1 MNVSLTMKS
10 GNVKVG
16 KIPVSTT
23 EEDSCPKE
31 CALNG
36 TDCYALFGPL
46 KLHWSKVSAGKRGL
60 DRWSLFCKAVSR
72 FPAGQKWRH
81 NQAGD
86 LPKDG
91 RRSKV
96 DRIHRSKLRQLS
108 AASAGKRGWTYTHY
122 DPTDSHNQQAIADA
136 NSVDGLTINLSADSM
151 KEADDYYKLGIAPV
165 VCILPKDAPNR
176 GNRTPAGIPIVVC
189 PAQTTDT
196 VSCEQCMLCEKRN
209 RKTIVGF
216 KAHGTASKRLSKR
229 VAHANS

>member
-16 KIPVSTT
+16 KIPVSTSDEKT
-23 EEDSCPKE
+23 CPKE
-31 CALNG
+31 CPLNG
-36 TDCYALFGPL
+36 TDCYARFGPL
-46 KLHWSKVSAGKRGL
+46 KIHWAKVSAGNRGL

-72 FPAGQKWRH
+72 FPSGQKWRH

-86 LPKDG
+86 LPKDR

-96 DRIHRSKLRQLS
+96 DRIHRGKLKQLS

-122 DPTDSHNQQAIADA
+122 DPTDAHNRQAIAEA
-136 NSVDGLTINLSADSM
+136 NSVDGLTINLSADSL
-151 KEADDYYKLGIAPV
+151 KQADEYHALRIAPV

-176 GNRTPAGIPIVVC
+176 GNRTPSGIPIVVC

-196 VSCEQCMLCEKRN
+196 VSCAQCMLCEKRD
-209 RKTIVGF
+209 RKSIVGF
-216 KAHGTASKRLSKR
+216 KAHGTASKRLSKK
-229 VAHANS
+229 VSACG

>member
-23 EEDSCPKE
+23 DASSCPSG
-31 CALNG
+31 CALKG
-36 TDCYALFGPL
+36 SHCYAGFGPL
-46 KLHWSKVSAGKRGL
+46 AIHWKLVSAGKRGL

-96 DRIHRSKLRQLS
+96 DRIHRSKLKQLS

-122 DPTDSHNQQAIADA
+122 DPTDAHNRQAIADA

-151 KEADDYYKLGIAPV
+151 KEADDYHKLGIAPV

-176 GNRTPAGIPIVVC
+176 GNRTPAGTPIVVC
-189 PAQTTDT
+189 PAQTTET
-196 VSCEQCMLCEKRN
+196 VSCEQCMLCEKRG
-209 RKTIVGF
+209 RKSIVGF

-229 VAHANS
+229 VADANS

>member
-16 KIPVSTT
+16 KIPVSTSDEKT
-23 EEDSCPKE
+23 CPKE
-31 CALNG
+31 CPLNG
-36 TDCYALFGPL
+36 TDCYARFGPL
-46 KLHWSKVSAGKRGL
+46 KIHWAKVSAGKRGL

-86 LPKDG
+86 LPKDR

-96 DRIHRSKLRQLS
+96 DRIHGGKLKQLS
-108 AASAGKRGWTYTHY
+108 KASAGKRGWTYTHY
-122 DPTDSHNQQAIADA
+122 DPTDAHNRQAISDA
-136 NSVDGLTINLSADSM
+136 NSVDGLTINISADSLL
-151 KEADDYYKLGIAPV
+151 EADRYHALRIAPV

-196 VSCEQCMLCEKRN
+196 VSCAQCMLCEKRD
-209 RKTIVGF
+209 RKSIVGF
-216 KAHGTASKRLSKR
+216 KAHGTAAKRLSKK
-229 VAHANS
+229 VSACG

>member
-16 KIPVSTT
+16 PIPVSTSSEQT
-23 EEDSCPKE
+23 CPKE
-31 CALNG
+31 CPLNG
-36 TDCYALFGPL
+36 SDCYARFGPL
-46 KLHWSKVSAGKRGL
+46 TMHWSKVSAGKRGI
-60 DRWSLFCKAVSR
+60 DRWSLFCKAVKR
-72 FPAGQKWRH
+72 FPQRQKWRH

-96 DRIHRSKLRQLS
+96 DRIHRGKLKQLS

-122 DPTDSHNQQAIADA
+122 DPTDDHNRKAIQEA
-136 NSVDGLTINLSADSM
+136 NRVDGFTINLSADSLIQ
-151 KEADDYYKLGIAPV
+151 ADSYHAMDIGPV

-189 PAQTTDT
+189 PAQTTET
-196 VSCEQCMLCEKRN
+196 VSCEQCMLCEN
-209 RKTIVGF
+209 RDRKSIVGF
-216 KAHGTASKRLSKR
+216 KAHGTASKRLSER
-229 VAHANS
+229 VASCE

>member
-16 KIPVSTT
+16 KIPVSTSDEKT
-23 EEDSCPKE
+23 CPKE
-31 CALNG
+31 CPLNG
-36 TDCYALFGPL
+36 TDCYARFGPL
-46 KLHWSKVSAGKRGL
+46 KMHWAKVSAGKRGL

-96 DRIHRSKLRQLS
+96 DRIHRSKLKQLTD
-108 AASAGKRGWTYTHY
+108 ASAGKRGWTYTHY
-122 DPTDSHNQQAIADA
+122 DPTDAHNRKAIADA
-136 NSVDGLTINLSADSM
+136 NSVGGLTINLSADSLP
-151 KEADDYYKLGIAPV
+151 EADSYHALGIAPV

-176 GNRTPAGIPIVVC
+176 GNRTPAGIPIAVC
-189 PAQTTDT
+189 PAQTTET
-196 VSCEQCMLCEKRN
+196 VSCEQCMLCEKRD

-216 KAHGTASKRLSKR
+216 KAHGTASKRLSQR
-229 VAHANS
+229 VSACE

>member
-16 KIPVSTT
+16 KIPVSTSDEKT
-23 EEDSCPKE
+23 CPKE
-31 CALNG
+31 CPLNG
-36 TDCYALFGPL
+36 TDCYARVGPL
-46 KLHWSKVSAGKRGL
+46 KMHWAKVSAGKRGL

-91 RRSKV
+91 RRSKL
-96 DRIHRSKLRQLS
+96 DRIHRGKLKQLS
-108 AASAGKRGWTYTHY
+108 SASAGKRGWTYTHY
-122 DPTDSHNQQAIADA
+122 EPTDAHNRQAIAEA
-136 NSVDGLTINLSADSM
+136 NSVDGLTINLSADSLL
-151 KEADDYYKLGIAPV
+151 EADRYHALRIAPV

-196 VSCEQCMLCEKRN
+196 VSCAQCMLCEKRD
-209 RKTIVGF
+209 RKSIVGF
-216 KAHGTASKRLSKR
+216 KAHGTAAKRLSKK
-229 VAHANS
+229 VSECG